1 MFIKNKKID
10 LVILAGGIGSRIKK
24 HLDGKPK
31 PMLKINNKYFL
42 SYVINNLSKYNFNKI
57 IILTRYKS
65 NIIHKKFHRKN
76 FNFINVECINEKK
89 KMGTGGALHLIKK
102 KVNDFVLVNGDSIFD
117 INIVNF
123 TKKIKKN
130 CLGALALKKNLN
142 QKSSKLNKLNLKN
155 NYVYQSKKGKYM
167 NGGVYFFKKK
177 FLDYI
182 PNKECSLESD
192 ILPELINKKKISGAV
207 FNDFFIDIGSKT
219 FLKKAPKMLLKKFSK
234 KAVFLD
240 RDGVINY
247 DKGHVHKLKDFKFK
261 KGVLKGLKFLIK
273 KNYYIF
279 IVTNQAGIA
288 KGMYTENDFIKFHR
302 QIKTKLQKL
311 NIFFDDVQYSPFHPK
326 ATIKIYKRN
335 SLMRKPGNKM
345 IQNIKFNWDLNSKKS
360 FMIGDKVTDMMAA
373 RSSRIKF
380 FYPAP
385 NFYEQIKSLINN
397 C

>member
-1 MFIKNKKID
+1 LFIKNKKID

-31 PMLKINNKYFL
+31 PMLKFNNKYFL
-42 SYVINNLSKYNFNKI
+42 SYIINNLSKYNFNKI

-65 NIIHKKFHRKN
+65 NIIHKKFHKKN

-130 CLGALALKKNLN
+130 CLGVLALKKNLD

-155 NYVYQSKKGKYM
+155 NYIYQSKKGKYM

-192 ILPELINKKKISGAV
+192 ILPELISKKKINGAI

-219 FLKKAPKMLLKKFSK
+219 FLKKAPKLLLEKFSK

-240 RDGVINY
+240 RDGVINHDY
-247 DKGHVHKLKDFKFK
+247 KYVHSIKKFKFR
-261 KGVLKGLKFLIK
+261 KGVIKGLSLLSK
-273 KNYYIF
+273 KNYFIF
-279 IVTNQAGIA
+279 IVTNQAGIG
-288 KGMYTENDFIKFHR
+288 KKIFSLDSFKKLHIELKKIFSKKNVFI
-302 QIKTKLQKL
+302 
-311 NIFFDDVQYSPFHPK
+311 NEVEYSPFHK
-326 ATIKIYKRN
+326 DAKILKYKKISN
-335 SLMRKPGNKM
+335 FRKPGNLM
-345 IQNIKFNWDLNSKKS
+345 IKSLFKNWDIQKKKS
-360 FMIGDKVTDMMAA
+360 FMIGDKKSDFLAA
-373 RSSRIKF
+373 KKSNLKF
-380 FYPAP
+380 YYAENDFYK
-385 NFYEQIKSLINN
+385 QIKSII
-397 C
+397 

>member
-31 PMLKINNKYFL
+31 PMLKFNNKYFL
-42 SYVINNLSKYNFNKI
+42 SYIINNLSKYNFNKI

-65 NIIHKKFHRKN
+65 NIIHKKFHKKN

-130 CLGALALKKNLN
+130 CLGVLALKKNLD

-155 NYVYQSKKGKYM
+155 NYIYQSKKGKYM

-192 ILPELINKKKISGAV
+192 ILPELINKKKINGAI

-219 FLKKAPKMLLKKFSK
+219 FLKKAPKLLLEKFSK

-240 RDGVINY
+240 RDGVINHDY
-247 DKGHVHKLKDFKFK
+247 KYVHSIKKFKFR
-261 KGVLKGLKFLIK
+261 KGVIKGLSLLSK
-273 KNYYIF
+273 KNYFIF
-279 IVTNQAGIA
+279 IVTNQAGIGKKIFSIGA
-288 KGMYTENDFIKFHR
+288 FKKLHIELKKKF
-302 QIKTKLQKL
+302 TKN
-311 NIFFDDVQYSPFHPK
+311 NIFINEVEYSPFHK
-326 ATIKIYKRN
+326 DAKILKYKKISN
-335 SLMRKPGNKM
+335 FRKPGNLM
-345 IQNIKFNWDLNSKKS
+345 IKLLFKNWDIQKKKS
-360 FMIGDKVTDMMAA
+360 FMIGDKKSDLLAA
-373 RSSRIKF
+373 KKSNLKF
-380 FYPAP
+380 YYADNDFYK
-385 NFYEQIKSLINN
+385 QIKSII
-397 C
+397 